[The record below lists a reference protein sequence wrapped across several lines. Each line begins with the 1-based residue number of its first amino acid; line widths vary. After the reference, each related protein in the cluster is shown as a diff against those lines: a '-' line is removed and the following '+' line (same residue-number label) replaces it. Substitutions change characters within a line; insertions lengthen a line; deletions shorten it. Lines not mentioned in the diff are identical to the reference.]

1 MLKTPIFHSNCN
13 YILGCKVGVIFE
25 AAIALH
31 YNNTN
36 TANEYVSNNTKI
48 LLWCSLVLPR
58 ETYKQSP
65 SSLCQMGG
73 QNVLIVGGFLRDAQD
88 LTWSMF
94 LQERTW
100 HDISMQK

>member
-1 MLKTPIFHSNCN
+1 
-13 YILGCKVGVIFE
+13 
-25 AAIALH
+25 
-31 YNNTN
+31 
-36 TANEYVSNNTKI
+36 
-48 LLWCSLVLPR
+48 
-58 ETYKQSP
+58 
-65 SSLCQMGG
+65 MGG